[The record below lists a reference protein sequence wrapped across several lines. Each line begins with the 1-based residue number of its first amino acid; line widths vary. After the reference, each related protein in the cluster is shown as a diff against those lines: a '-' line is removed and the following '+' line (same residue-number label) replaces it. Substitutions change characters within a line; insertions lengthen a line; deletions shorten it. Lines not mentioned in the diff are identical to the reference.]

1 MGQSWHK
8 LCMACTSCRKLLDPG
23 KIAEH
28 GGDIFCN
35 NCHRKNF
42 GPKGYGFGVGSGT
55 LSMDDGKGYTTNPNE
70 VDHRAQAYVAPKK
83 PSAVNGAATN
93 GGNAGAV
100 KTNGH
105 VAAYNGKKPF
115 TPKWGGAEICP
126 RCDKAVF
133 IAELMRGGG
142 KAWHKTCFTCNV
154 CRKRVDSSTL
164 CEKQNDIYC
173 KSCYGKNFGP
183 KGIGF
188 GIGAGT
194 LQMS

>member
-1 MGQSWHK
+1 M
-8 LCMACTSCRKLLDPG
+8 
-23 KIAEH
+23 
-28 GGDIFCN
+28 
-35 NCHRKNF
+35 
-42 GPKGYGFGVGSGT
+42 
-55 LSMDDGKGYTTNPNE
+55 
-70 VDHRAQAYVAPKK
+70 
-83 PSAVNGAATN
+83 
-93 GGNAGAV
+93 
-100 KTNGH
+100 
-105 VAAYNGKKPF
+105 
-115 TPKWGGAEICP
+115 
-126 RCDKAVF
+126 F